1 VASWEIYPNFD
12 VFQSAEIIELKGM
25 FQLAMFDYR
34 RVAKFI
40 DLSLVYGRLMAVDG
54 FLLWP

>member
-12 VFQSAEIIELKGM
+12 VFQSAETIELKGM

-54 FLLWP
+54 FL